1 MRTSD
6 PHGRRMEIRGR
17 PGGRAGRIRYA
28 MLSGIGVSCRRN
40 LLPRAGTD
48 RSSKKNSS
56 GKMVK
61 EPDPLNAPYRLTE
74 RQRFFESA
82 IYRKFHSR
90 PAFLV
95 TFEKEGR
102 FLYKMQQAGWRLEQQ
117 ACFWKRENS
126 EKYGDRLRKS

>member
-1 MRTSD
+1 
-6 PHGRRMEIRGR
+6 
-17 PGGRAGRIRYA
+17 
-28 MLSGIGVSCRRN
+28 
-40 LLPRAGTD
+40 
-48 RSSKKNSS
+48 
-56 GKMVK
+56 MVK
-61 EPDPLNAPYRLTE
+61 ESDPLNVPYRLTE